1 MCVLLSCLR
10 GGKSV
15 AVSCMMSREE
25 RDLGQ
30 SQSRFP
36 KIAGRGRLFLQSAC
50 QIYLLKGGKIPVK
63 SGAKT
68 FQTFVKFF
76 KDHGFLGNFLNRK

>member
-1 MCVLLSCLR
+1 MLLSYLR

-30 SQSRFP
+30 SLYFYGTISSLDM
-36 KIAGRGRLFLQSAC
+36 GLFAYVPC
-50 QIYLLKGGKIPVK
+50 FLKAIHT
-63 SGAKT
+63 ARC
-68 FQTFVKFF
+68 
-76 KDHGFLGNFLNRK
+76 HM